1 METIVH
7 EDFCCKKKR
16 NSICWL
22 GSSPGG
28 SRVIRRGD
36 GIAVLGKNLFNYRY
50 RERLETDSVVGNLGG
65 AIEAEQLGLYGKPI
79 KPEDKKFAPSTL
91 GQQRPLEY

>member
-1 METIVH
+1 M
-7 EDFCCKKKR
+7 
-16 NSICWL
+16 W
-22 GSSPGG
+22 
-28 SRVIRRGD
+28 
-36 GIAVLGKNLFNYRY
+36 KNIFIQKYKV
-50 RERLETDSVVGNLGG
+50 RLERNSVVGNLGG